1 MTAPLIWLGIPFAA
15 AGIFLFFVRTE
26 RGAALGGGTLALAL
40 SLLAAIVPVDRAISV
55 LGTSFR
61 IDSSIALLG
70 RRFAL
75 LPSDHLMLIM
85 VYGLVAVWFYGSIAS
100 GIAQRTVALGF
111 AITALLVA
119 SLAVEPF
126 LYAALLIE
134 MAVLIAVPLLSPP
147 GQPPGRGVLR
157 FLIFET
163 LAMPFILLAG
173 FLLSGV
179 EASPGDLQLVLH
191 AAALLGVGFA
201 FLLAMFPFYAWI
213 PSLCEEAHPYAVG
226 FVLLLFPTMGLLF
239 GLSFLD
245 RYTFLRDSPSL
256 PLILAL
262 AGLAM
267 VLTGGLWA
275 AFERHIGRLMG
286 YAMIVEIGLSIIA
299 ISLPV
304 GSAGLGILFLMIV
317 PRAIALL
324 VWALSLTSI
333 RHHAPSLRFSD
344 LQGLARRLPV
354 SSLGVATASL
364 ALAGA
369 VLLAAFPARLAL
381 LEQTAAVSLN
391 TALWMAVGLAGLFVG
406 SLRALAVFVMAP
418 PGSPWASLETGRQRI
433 AIGAGVAT
441 LFVLGIFPQWAAP
454 LLNRLPSVFEHL
466 GK

>member
-1 MTAPLIWLGIPFAA
+1 
-15 AGIFLFFVRTE
+15 
-26 RGAALGGGTLALAL
+26 
-40 SLLAAIVPVDRAISV
+40 
-55 LGTSFR
+55 
-61 IDSSIALLG
+61 
-70 RRFAL
+70 
-75 LPSDHLMLIM
+75 
-85 VYGLVAVWFYGSIAS
+85 
-100 GIAQRTVALGF
+100 
-111 AITALLVA
+111 
-119 SLAVEPF
+119 
-126 LYAALLIE
+126 
-134 MAVLIAVPLLSPP
+134 VLIAVPLLSPP